1 MRPNAK
7 RLGAATLALVLGAVG
22 VVTLVRY
29 VRTAEDRALAGQQ
42 LVDVVVATQPV
53 EAGTRTDE
61 LALSTEVRRVP
72 ASTRTPGAITDLSEV
87 GDMITSVDLV
97 PGEQLLAA
105 RFLDGETRLVA
116 GGEVQVEPGLVEVT
130 VQINPS
136 RAVGGQVVPG
146 ERVAV
151 VAYVGD
157 IDLSDDTVDP
167 ASGVLLRQ
175 ALVTNV
181 QSAAPET
188 LAGEE
193 NDRNRQTPGSDFL
206 VTLAVDPTEAE
217 RVVFADEYGI
227 VWLAREGDEPTPGSG
242 DLVQIENLFDR
253 ELSDAL
259 TSILAAAD
267 EEIDGSDDGPDGA
280 DQEPTAEND
289 VDPATEEE
297 GQ

>member
-1 MRPNAK
+1 M
-7 RLGAATLALVLGAVG
+7 ALVIGTVG
-22 VVTLVRY
+22 VFTLVRY

-61 LALSTEVRRVP
+61 LALSTEIRRVP
-72 ASTRTPGAITDLSEV
+72 ASSRTPGAITDLAQV

-116 GGEVQVEPGLVEVT
+116 GGEVQVEAGLVEVT

-136 RAVGGQVVPG
+136 RAVGGQIVPG

-167 ASGVLLRQ
+167 ASGVLIRQ

-188 LAGEE
+188 LTSEE

-227 VWLAREGDEPTPGSG
+227 VWLAREGDEPTAESG
-242 DLVQIENLFDR
+242 ELVQVENLFDGA
-253 ELSDAL
+253 LSDAL
-259 TSILAAAD
+259 TSVLAAAD
-267 EEIDGSDDGPDGA
+267 GEPDDRPDDDQPGDEPGETA
-280 DQEPTAEND
+280 DAS
-289 VDPATEEE
+289 TEQTTESTDTDQASEE

>member
-7 RLGAATLALVLGAVG
+7 RLGAAVLALVLGAVG

-61 LALSTEVRRVP
+61 LAQITEIRQVP
-72 ASTRTPGAITDLSEV
+72 ASTRTPGAITDLSQV
-87 GDMITSVDLV
+87 GDMITSVDFV

-116 GGEVQVEPGLVEVT
+116 GGEVQIEPGLIEVT

-136 RAVGGQVVPG
+136 RAVGGQILPG

-151 VAYVGD
+151 VSYVGD
-157 IDLSDDTVDP
+157 VNLSDDTVDP
-167 ASGVLLRQ
+167 ASGLLLRQ

-188 LAGEE
+188 LTSEE
-193 NDRNRQTPGSDFL
+193 NDRNRQTPVSDLL
-206 VTLAVDPTEAE
+206 VTLAVDPTQVE
-217 RVVFADEYGI
+217 RLVFADEFGI
-227 VWLAREGDEPTPGSG
+227 IWLAREGEEPAAESG
-242 DLVQIENLFDR
+242 ELVGIDNLF
-253 ELSDAL
+253 EGEFSDAL
-259 TSILAAAD
+259 TDVLAA
-267 EEIDGSDDGPDGA
+267 SDDESDSGDPQASTADPDA
-280 DQEPTAEND
+280 VNDSEPT
-289 VDPATEEE
+289 TEEA